1 MDPALFATPDYHFDN
16 PLALLV
22 APDHYLLRMLYAQG
36 VPYTQLLDIDD
47 PRQGWQTFA
56 DHFHLF
62 RGTPSGLWLAHEL
75 AGVFGVEEKLDSS
88 SAQPIYDQI
97 QAALAAPG
105 FTPRR
110 LFEAWNIEVLATTDA
125 ATDTL
130 DQHAA
135 IRASGWHGR
144 IVPTFRPDG
153 VVNLLN
159 PTWAQQI
166 ARLAAVSGEP
176 IRDYRAY
183 IRALEQRRGAF
194 KAMGAT
200 ATDISAVTR
209 RYGSA
214 CPKRGG
220 CHLPACAAGPGR
232 RGRRRTLYRPYAVR
246 DGADERRRRPGH
258 AAALR
263 VAAQP

>member
-1 MDPALFATPDYHFDN
+1 M
-16 PLALLV
+16 
-22 APDHYLLRMLYAQG
+22 
-36 VPYTQLLDIDD
+36 
-47 PRQGWQTFA
+47 
-56 DHFHLF
+56 
-62 RGTPSGLWLAHEL
+62 
-75 AGVFGVEEKLDSS
+75 EEKLDSS

-110 LFEAWNIEVLATTDA
+110 LFEEWNIEVLATTDA

-135 IRASGWHGR
+135 IRASGWQGR

-176 IRDYRAY
+176 IRDYRSY
-183 IRALEQRRGAF
+183 IRALEQRRSAF

-200 ATDISAVTR
+200 ATDISAVT
-209 RYGSA
+209 A
-214 CPKRGG
+214 ATVCLPDKRGG
-220 CHLPACAAGPGR
+220 RHLPA
-232 RGRRRTLYRPYAVR
+232 RP
-246 DGADERRRRPGH
+246 
-258 AAALR
+258 AAARLALPMPSALLR
-263 VAAQP
+263 ICCVRWRA

>member
-1 MDPALFATPDYHFDN
+1 MLPRIITFDN

-22 APDHYLLRMLYAQG
+22 APDHYLLRMLYSQG
-36 VPYTQLLDIDD
+36 VPYEQLLDIDD

-88 SAQPIYDQI
+88 SAQRIYDQI

-110 LFEAWNIEVLATTDA
+110 LFEEWNIEVLATTDA

-166 ARLAAVSGEP
+166 ERLAAVSGEP
-176 IRDYRAY
+176 IGDYRSY
-183 IRALEQRRGAF
+183 IRALEQRRSAF

-200 ATDISAVTR
+200 ATDISAVTAGHALPVR
-209 RYGSA
+209 
-214 CPKRGG
+214 KRGG
-220 CHLPACAAGPGR
+220 RHLPARPAGPGR
-232 RGRRRTLYRPYAVR
+232 TPPTPSALPRTCCVR
-246 DGADERRRRPGH
+246 WRA
-258 AAALR
+258 
-263 VAAQP
+263 